1 MAYPYSLKRPTAEM
15 LLSAYA
21 QGIFPMAHAEDD
33 WNIYWY
39 APDPRAIIPF
49 EGFHVSKTLART
61 VRKGLFEI
69 RYDTAFEDVMRR
81 CAAPRRAEDG
91 TWISEGLLAAY
102 VELHELGFA
111 HSVEAWQ
118 DDELVG
124 GLYGVTIGG
133 LFAGESMFHTVTD
146 ASKVCLVHLVR
157 RLEQR
162 GFVLHDTQ
170 FMTPHLR
177 RFGAIEISRYDYEA
191 RLKAALEVET
201 TFG

>member
-1 MAYPYSLKRPTAEM
+1 M